1 LLEESNAIAHEI
13 ADRQG
18 MAQAEGS
25 LGWLYMLT
33 GDYERSIAA
42 EEAGIEAFRELG
54 NRFQVIDALATLG
67 QAYRLRGDHDLARA
81 RYLDTL
87 SMLQQSGSLPMTS
100 RALFMLSALEAA
112 ETRYERAMRLWG
124 AAERLQEE
132 LGGAAWPEST
142 MKIGDPVEL
151 ARAAIGEDAVEKGLS
166 DGRAMT
172 VDEAIAYARMD
183 AGP

>member
-1 LLEESNAIAHEI
+1 
-13 ADRQG
+13 
-18 MAQAEGS
+18 
-25 LGWLYMLT
+25 
-33 GDYERSIAA
+33 
-42 EEAGIEAFRELG
+42 
-54 NRFQVIDALATLG
+54 
-67 QAYRLRGDHDLARA
+67 
-81 RYLDTL
+81 
-87 SMLQQSGSLPMTS
+87 
-100 RALFMLSALEAA
+100 
-112 ETRYERAMRLWG
+112 MRLWG